1 MCNCLNCNYTTA
13 TIISLFKLVLCFACF
28 CDRFGD
34 QKMLLVIHFD
44 GDSIFKRTE
53 QFGPVVSK

>member
-1 MCNCLNCNYTTA
+1 MM
-13 TIISLFKLVLCFACF
+13 ISLFKLVLCFACF

-34 QKMLLVIHFD
+34 QEMLQVIHFD
-44 GDSIFKRTE
+44 GDSILKGTE

>member
-13 TIISLFKLVLCFACF
+13 MIISLFKLVLCFACF

-34 QKMLLVIHFD
+34 QEVLLVIHFD
-44 GDSIFKRTE
+44 GDSILLSILD
-53 QFGPVVSK
+53 Q